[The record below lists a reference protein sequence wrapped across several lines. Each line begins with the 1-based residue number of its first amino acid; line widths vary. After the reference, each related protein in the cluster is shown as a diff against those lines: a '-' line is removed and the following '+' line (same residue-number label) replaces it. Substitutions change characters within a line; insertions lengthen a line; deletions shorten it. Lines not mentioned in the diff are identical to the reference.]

1 MSASRP
7 ESKRAA
13 RSRPWRAL
21 ALVLVSGLGLVACER
36 EPQGAVSVADAGYQA
51 TLIEQLIDAK
61 PGQVIEIPPGRY
73 AFDRSLTLRT
83 DGVTLRGAGMDKTV
97 LTFAGQKSGAEG
109 LLVNASGFTLEN
121 LAIEDTKGDAVKINE
136 GERITLR
143 RLRIEWTGGPKTTNG
158 AYGLYPVRTRKVL
171 IEDCVVRGAS
181 DAGIYVGQST
191 DIIVRRNRVEFNV
204 AGIEI
209 ENSRR
214 ADVYDNEVT
223 RNTGGILVFNMPNLP
238 EAGVGTR
245 VFNNRIYENNTANF
259 AAKGTAVASVP
270 AGSGVVI
277 NANDQVEIFDNAL
290 RDNATAHIII
300 SSYFSTGY
308 MNSYSVAPGFDPYP
322 EAIHVHSNRYS
333 GGGDSPDGLDL
344 KALKLAMFGL
354 GGRLPPVLW
363 DGYVDTKKLVG
374 GRLPAD
380 QALCIRDAGAVLN
393 ADGPGK
399 YRNPALDEKSFR
411 CELPPL
417 RAVSWEPAG

>member
-1 MSASRP
+1 VLLLGACTRTP
-7 ESKRAA
+7 QAA
-13 RSRPWRAL
+13 TD
-21 ALVLVSGLGLVACER
+21 
-36 EPQGAVSVADAGYQA
+36 GADLGYQA
-51 TLIEQLIDAK
+51 RLIEQLIDAT

-73 AFDRSLTLRT
+73 VFDRGLTLRT
-83 DGVTLRGAGMDKTV
+83 DDVTLRGAGMDKTV

-109 LLVNASGFTLEN
+109 LLVTASGFTLEN
-121 LAIEDTKGDAVKINE
+121 LAIEDTKGDAVKVNE

-143 RLRIEWTGGPKTTNG
+143 GVRIEWTGGPKTTNG

-191 DIIVRRNRVEFNV
+191 DIIVRRNRVEYNV

-214 ADVYDNEVT
+214 ADVYDNDVT

-238 EAGVGTR
+238 EPGAGAR

-277 NANDQVEIFDNAL
+277 NANDQVEIFGNTL

-308 MNSYSVAPGFDPYP
+308 MNDYSVAPGFDPYP
-322 EAIHVHSNRYS
+322 EAIHVHSNRYF

-344 KALKLAMFGL
+344 KALKLAMVGF

-363 DGYVDTKKLVG
+363 DGYADSKKLVG
-374 GRLPAD
+374 GRLPPD
-380 QALCIRDAGAVLN
+380 LALCIRDAGPVLN

-399 YRNPALDEKSFR
+399 YRNPTLDEKRFR

-417 RAVSWEPAG
+417 AAVSWDPAG